1 METSSVIKIIK
12 QLTMIVN
19 GGWYK
24 LVHAKIKCWGGEDKF
39 FNVNREYS
47 EKYQNSLCN
56 KINY

>member
-1 METSSVIKIIK
+1 
-12 QLTMIVN
+12 MIVN